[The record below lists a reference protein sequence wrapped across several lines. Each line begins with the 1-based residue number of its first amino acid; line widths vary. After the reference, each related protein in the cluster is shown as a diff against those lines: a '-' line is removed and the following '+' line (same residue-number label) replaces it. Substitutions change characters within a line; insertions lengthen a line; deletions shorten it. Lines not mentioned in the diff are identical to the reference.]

1 MQDKMKK
8 MRDAIKVM
16 QYGELI
22 KCKKNGR
29 CREYGDSIHAKKYI
43 YMEGVINARKLGC
56 KKYGDAKN
64 ARKYGV
70 CN

>member
-1 MQDKMKK
+1 MQEKMG
-8 MRDAIKVM
+8 DAENMGIQYM
-16 QYGELI
+16 Q
-22 KCKKNGR
+22 KKN
-29 CREYGDSIHAKKYI
+29 I

-56 KKYGDAKN
+56 KKYGDAIN

>member
-1 MQDKMKK
+1 
-8 MRDAIKVM
+8 MRDVIKVM

-22 KCKKNGR
+22 KCKKKWEMQRIWGFNT
-29 CREYGDSIHAKKYI
+29 CKKKYI

-56 KKYGDAKN
+56 KKYGDAIN